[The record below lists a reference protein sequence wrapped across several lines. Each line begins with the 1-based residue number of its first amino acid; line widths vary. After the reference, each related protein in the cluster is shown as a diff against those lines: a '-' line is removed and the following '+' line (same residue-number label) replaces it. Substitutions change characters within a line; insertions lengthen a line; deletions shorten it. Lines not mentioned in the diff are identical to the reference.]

1 MFLFKKRSRR
11 GRRLRRRILCRASL
25 LLLLASL
32 CADPA
37 ALRAGA
43 SGLLPGPDAAAS
55 GAAPLLISF
64 SPVLQT
70 SLPSTTAASPPSV
83 SALSAVLMDAD
94 TGALLFC
101 KNERQRLAMASTTKI
116 MTALLALES
125 PDPQASFAVDSASLR
140 VEGTSMG
147 LLPGDRVTLTD
158 LAVGMLL
165 LSGNDAANAAAV
177 RLAGSPAAF
186 AAKMNARA
194 AVLGLSDTHFVTPSG
209 LDDREHFSTAYD
221 MARLGAAALQN
232 RVFAEI
238 CASSRLSITC
248 GTPAVTRSF
257 QNHNRLL
264 RELDGCIG
272 IKTGFTKKAGRCLV
286 SACSRQGRRLIC
298 VTLKAP
304 DDWRDHTALYD
315 YGFSLYTPASLP
327 AQKYRLPIVGGT
339 LSSVSALPPPA
350 PPLSLRAGEQLT
362 LTARLRPFEYA
373 PVMAGEVVGC
383 LECRVGE
390 CLLQSLPLIAEASSP
405 CPALPNK
412 EKPLNWTKRLF
423 ARLRAAFS

>member
-70 SLPSTTAASPPSV
+70 SLPTIKAASPPSV

-177 RLAGSPAAF
+177 RLAGSPAAC
-186 AAKMNARA
+186 AARRIRPSAAPTRCCAAGAWGWPARRRGSCA
-194 AVLGLSDTHFVTPSG
+194 
-209 LDDREHFSTAYD
+209 
-221 MARLGAAALQN
+221 
-232 RVFAEI
+232 
-238 CASSRLSITC
+238 ASSGARR
-248 GTPAVTRSF
+248 RS
-257 QNHNRLL
+257 
-264 RELDGCIG
+264 
-272 IKTGFTKKAGRCLV
+272 
-286 SACSRQGRRLIC
+286 SAR
-298 VTLKAP
+298 
-304 DDWRDHTALYD
+304 
-315 YGFSLYTPASLP
+315 
-327 AQKYRLPIVGGT
+327 
-339 LSSVSALPPPA
+339 
-350 PPLSLRAGEQLT
+350 
-362 LTARLRPFEYA
+362 
-373 PVMAGEVVGC
+373 
-383 LECRVGE
+383 
-390 CLLQSLPLIAEASSP
+390 
-405 CPALPNK
+405 
-412 EKPLNWTKRLF
+412 
-423 ARLRAAFS
+423 